1 MFLDDITDGAYRC
14 HASRRLFLPFA
25 SGHFLVST
33 QLGASLFSDEAEAV
47 SRLDP
52 WDGDCRR
59 HCNKVHT
66 PVTNVMR
73 VHVRLE
79 MWMFF
84 PCGGLQIYT
93 SPSWVHF
100 HSLHAEAGVAGV
112 GAKLCYVTCSRIGVG
127 VEATRGGGPEH
138 TRRESEIVCEV
149 GELLSA

>member
-112 GAKLCYVTCSRIGVG
+112 GAKLFMLHVHALALVWKPHEEGDPNTHEGRARLFAMWGNY
-127 VEATRGGGPEH
+127 
-138 TRRESEIVCEV
+138 
-149 GELLSA
+149 